1 MRKISSVLIALGA
14 ALLFGALG
22 LTVFNLRQ
30 SNAAGETAAQTVS
43 ALKATIPTDGDFYAK
58 EQPETETP
66 DYQLNPEM
74 EMPTV
79 RIDDREYIGVLS
91 IPALGR
97 ELPVISSW
105 DYPGLRVA
113 PCRYTGSAY
122 TDDLVIAAHNYAS
135 HFGRLRELS
144 QGDSIRFTD
153 TDGNVFDGLRV
164 GDIGTLRCFAN
175 DRGRLGPDPVHL
187 HSRRPVPCHTPL
199 QSDMT
204 AFPLLCISDPLC
216 TSSGPTKKQIR

>member
-43 ALKATIPTDGDFYAK
+43 TLKATIPTDGDFYAK
-58 EQPETETP
+58 KQPETETP
-66 DYQLNPEM
+66 DYRLNPEM
-74 EMPTV
+74 EMPAV

-105 DYPGLRVA
+105 DYPSLRVA

-153 TDGNVFDGLRV
+153 TDGNVFDYVVSELEILEPYAVSQMTEGDWDLTLFTCTPGGQHRV
-164 GDIGTLRCFAN
+164 TLRCN
-175 DRGRLGPDPVHL
+175 R
-187 HSRRPVPCHTPL
+187 
-199 QSDMT
+199 
-204 AFPLLCISDPLC
+204 
-216 TSSGPTKKQIR
+216 K

>member
-1 MRKISSVLIALGA
+1 MRKLSSVLIALGA

-30 SNAAGETAAQTVS
+30 SNAAGETAARIAGVLRE
-43 ALKATIPTDGDFYAK
+43 AIPTESAPSQDGDFYSETQK
-58 EQPETETP
+58 ELRIP
-66 DYQLNPEM
+66 DYELNPEM

-153 TDGNVFDGLRV
+153 TDGNVFDYVVSELEILEPYAVSQMTEGDWDLTLFTCTPGGQYRV
-164 GDIGTLRCFAN
+164 TLRCN
-175 DRGRLGPDPVHL
+175 R
-187 HSRRPVPCHTPL
+187 
-199 QSDMT
+199 
-204 AFPLLCISDPLC
+204 I
-216 TSSGPTKKQIR
+216 

>member
-1 MRKISSVLIALGA
+1 MRKLSSVLVALGA
-14 ALLFGALG
+14 ALLLGALG

-30 SNAAGETAAQTVS
+30 SNAAGENAAQTVS

-66 DYQLNPEM
+66 DYRLNPEM

-91 IPALGR
+91 IPALGL

-144 QGDSIRFTD
+144 QGDSVRFTD
-153 TDGNVFDGLRV
+153 TDGNVFDYVVSELEILEPYAVSQMTEGDWDLTLFTCTPGGQYRV
-164 GDIGTLRCFAN
+164 TLRCN
-175 DRGRLGPDPVHL
+175 R
-187 HSRRPVPCHTPL
+187 
-199 QSDMT
+199 
-204 AFPLLCISDPLC
+204 I
-216 TSSGPTKKQIR
+216 

>member
-1 MRKISSVLIALGA
+1 MRRISSVLIALGA

-22 LTVFNLRQ
+22 LTVFNLGQ

-66 DYQLNPEM
+66 DYRLNPEM

-79 RIDDREYIGVLS
+79 RLDDREYIGVLS

-153 TDGNVFDGLRV
+153 TDGNVFDYVVSELEILEPYAVSQMTEGDWDLTLFTCTPGGQYRV
-164 GDIGTLRCFAN
+164 TLRCN
-175 DRGRLGPDPVHL
+175 R
-187 HSRRPVPCHTPL
+187 
-199 QSDMT
+199 
-204 AFPLLCISDPLC
+204 I
-216 TSSGPTKKQIR
+216 